1 MLVAHYRLIT
11 KSKAYPVGVLAYL
24 RQSFLVIVVLVT
36 VNAVGVD
43 LICTLFLQK
52 GAKNDFDY
60 LTVDSVILHYK
71 RDCGTLSKIAKS

>member
-24 RQSFLVIVVLVT
+24 RQSFFVIVVLVT
-36 VNAVGVD
+36 VNAVCVD

-52 GAKNDFDY
+52 VQK
-60 LTVDSVILHYK
+60 
-71 RDCGTLSKIAKS
+71 